1 MTSPIDSEYQMI
13 NSPFKWVGG
22 KSRLRK
28 QITSLFPEH
37 TCYVELFA
45 GAAWVLFGKPPSN
58 VEVLNDI
65 DQDLITF
72 FRVVKEKPEELIA
85 SFEWELVSR
94 AEFDRLAQLDTSK
107 LTDVQR
113 AHRFYYLIMASWGGS
128 SITPVFRQVLM
139 TVDMAIAC
147 LEV

>member
-1 MTSPIDSEYQMI
+1 MVISDAGGDHRMI

-28 QITSLFPEH
+28 QIVQLLPPHS
-37 TCYVELFA
+37 CYVELFA
-45 GAAWVLFGKPPSN
+45 GAAWVLFGKPPSD

-72 FRVVKEKPEELIA
+72 FRVVKEKPAELVA

-94 AEFDRLAQLDTSK
+94 AEFERLAD
-107 LTDVQR
+107 
-113 AHRFYYLIMASWGGS
+113 S
-128 SITPVFRQVLM
+128 STHSDQKSILFLALSYAIISS
-139 TVDMAIAC
+139 AIATGN
-147 LEV
+147 